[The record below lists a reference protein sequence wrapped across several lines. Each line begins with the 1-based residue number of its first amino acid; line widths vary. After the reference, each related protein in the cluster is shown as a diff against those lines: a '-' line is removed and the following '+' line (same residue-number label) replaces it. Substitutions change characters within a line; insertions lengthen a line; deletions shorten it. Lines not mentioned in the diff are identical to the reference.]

1 MWAPTCRL
9 MTTPD
14 VLVSLSLSQVGGES
28 AAGHVFLLRSH
39 LPAKMRPTPGSPR
52 PVLPAVL
59 ALTLAAFLPQLSSGA
74 TPFPQDLEP
83 ISIVGRECKLRKKKK
98 NLLCCHG
105 DPCCSGVHVKV
116 KPRHYIST
124 PGERGLE
131 RWMCLRACSQRA
143 DLQTFI
149 QLLAFLTH
157 LVLFCCL
164 RVGGKKGHFNS
175 GLNIRNT
182 HEKTFRDGS
191 WGAVCKEWGSAPGNK
206 PYLQVFFMVIE
217 GGLWHETASCKL
229 LQHLNHFT
237 VNLFTLVCARAMWME
252 PIQSTSDVFAWLGW
266 FVKPGVKTVN

>member
-1 MWAPTCRL
+1 

-116 KPRHYIST
+116 KPKHYIST

-164 RVGGKKGHFNS
+164 RVGGKKRAFQ
-175 GLNIRNT
+175 
-182 HEKTFRDGS
+182 FR
-191 WGAVCKEWGSAPGNK
+191 
-206 PYLQVFFMVIE
+206 
-217 GGLWHETASCKL
+217 T
-229 LQHLNHFT
+229 QHQEH
-237 VNLFTLVCARAMWME
+237 A
-252 PIQSTSDVFAWLGW
+252 
-266 FVKPGVKTVN
+266 

>member
-1 MWAPTCRL
+1 

-116 KPRHYIST
+116 KPKHYIST

-164 RVGGKKGHFNS
+164 RVGEKKANFQ
-175 GLNIRNT
+175 
-182 HEKTFRDGS
+182 FR
-191 WGAVCKEWGSAPGNK
+191 
-206 PYLQVFFMVIE
+206 
-217 GGLWHETASCKL
+217 T
-229 LQHLNHFT
+229 QHQEH
-237 VNLFTLVCARAMWME
+237 A
-252 PIQSTSDVFAWLGW
+252 
-266 FVKPGVKTVN
+266 